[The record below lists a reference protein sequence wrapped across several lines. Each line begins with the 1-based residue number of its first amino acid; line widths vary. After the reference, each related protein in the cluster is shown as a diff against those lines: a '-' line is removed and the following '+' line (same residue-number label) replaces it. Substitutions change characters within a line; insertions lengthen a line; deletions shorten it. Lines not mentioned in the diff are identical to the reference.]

1 MIEGLANATIWSED
15 LTKKLLPFYRDVVG
29 LAVAHDTPKF
39 VVLGSDASS
48 PSLCL
53 GTHSDVHGDNTD
65 SARHMVGLRTND
77 VHADYERLKSK
88 GVPFVDT
95 PTDFGGVIVST
106 LEDPEGNL
114 IQLIQFQQQ
123 G

>member
-15 LTKKLLPFYRDVVG
+15 LTRKLLPFYRDTVG
-29 LAVAHDTPKF
+29 LPVAHDTPEF
-39 VVLGSDASS
+39 VVLGTDPNG

-53 GTHSDVHGDNTD
+53 GTHSAVHGDNSD
-65 SARHMVGLRTND
+65 PARHMVGLRTND
-77 VHADYERLKSK
+77 VHADHERLKSN
-88 GVPFVDT
+88 GVTFIDT
-95 PTDFGGVIVST
+95 PTDFGGVIVAT
-106 LEDPEGNL
+106 LKDPEGNL